1 MNVLNGIQWQL
12 HFTCVRISMATMP
25 NYISD
30 YVNAHEW
37 LSVSETKNRNHW
49 GDNATT
55 YNLRFTFD
63 IFRSSFYA
71 VSWKLNAT
79 INITKRFEAHLFRVW
94 ACSLGVCC
102 VEYRFL
108 LVNSFIFVWPFAAIP
123 IVCPTPKILSFCANA
138 MYNVWRHAGL
148 TVNSSAKKMSL
159 HASAAFSRT
168 HTHTHPETDI
178 EERWFDEPTR
188 HYCVW

>member
-1 MNVLNGIQWQL
+1 MNVLYGIQWQL

-71 VSWKLNAT
+71 VSRKLNAT